1 MIFLLL
7 DISQCFGKKG
17 ELYYMIENAQP
28 LCRHLLIH
36 VSIATGGQTIHL
48 EGFDLGGK
56 MSNDN
61 EAGSLSFMKRDSNLF
76 S

>member
-36 VSIATGGQTIHL
+36 VSIAT
-48 EGFDLGGK
+48 D
-56 MSNDN
+56 
-61 EAGSLSFMKRDSNLF
+61 DSPRRIRLRW
-76 S
+76 